1 MYYIIGVAYKY
12 CMHVLIETSY
22 LHRFFITF
30 SENGLAGYRTG
41 HTEFAPK
48 IIASISLALVPL
60 TIEILMVYIYDIL
73 IIMI

>member
-1 MYYIIGVAYKY
+1 
-12 CMHVLIETSY
+12 MHVLIETSY

-30 SENGLAGYRTG
+30 SEKGLAGYRTG

-60 TIEILMVYIYDIL
+60 TIEILMTC
-73 IIMI
+73 